1 MTRLT
6 LKGAVPASLCPF
18 REDLT
23 LDEAALT
30 QHVRWL
36 CAASQGGGVV
46 CNGHA
51 GEVASLSRAERQ
63 RVVALTVEAA
73 AGKAPV
79 IAGVYADNTAD
90 AVLQAVDAEAAGASA
105 LLIFTPPVFGAG
117 ANRTVARPLAFIEAI
132 AAAVDIGLVLF
143 QFSTPGPGF
152 ATDVLARLIE
162 IPSVIAVKEGSDHLP
177 AFERNLR
184 MIKAQRP
191 EVAVLTTNNTMLFA
205 TAALG
210 ADGILS
216 GSGSVVADLHHALHT
231 ALRDGDLGSAR
242 RINDR
247 LWPLTET
254 LYCDPLIDMHN
265 RMKFVLAHLGRLP
278 NAVVRPPLLPISEE
292 ERGRLVAAVAAA
304 GLT

>member
-1 MTRLT
+1 MTPLA

-18 REDLT
+18 REDLS
-23 LDEAALT
+23 LDEAALVR
-30 QHVRWL
+30 HVAWL
-36 CAASQGGGVV
+36 CAASESGGVV

-51 GEVASLSRAERQ
+51 GEVASLSRQERR
-63 RVVALTVEAA
+63 RVVELAVEAA

-79 IAGVYADNTAD
+79 VAGVYADNTAD
-90 AVLQAVDAEAAGASA
+90 AVLYASDAEAAGADA
-105 LLIFTPPVFGAG
+105 LLVFTPPIFGAG
-117 ANRTVARPLAFIEAI
+117 ANRTAARPLAFIEAI
-132 AAAVDIGLVLF
+132 AGAVDIGLVLF

-152 ATDVLARLIE
+152 STDVLARLID
-162 IPSVIAVKEGSDHLP
+162 IPSVVAVKEGSDHLP

-184 MIKAQRP
+184 MIKARRP

-216 GSGSVVADLHHALHT
+216 GSGSVVADLHHALHA
-231 ALRDGDLGSAR
+231 ALHDGDLGAAR

-247 LWPLTET
+247 LWPLTEA

-278 NAVVRPPLLPISEE
+278 NAVVRPPLLPLSGE
-292 ERGRLVAAVAAA
+292 ERGRLVEAVAAA